1 MTRRDTPHPYRNSP
15 LGGGACADCKRPPE
29 HPLHIGTLA
38 GMEGCD
44 IDRAQAAAEQLG
56 AELTEE
62 LRRPKADIS
71 ASAGQIERDAPLFF
85 GSGTN
90 PTLF

>member
-1 MTRRDTPHPYRNSP
+1 MTRNPV
-15 LGGGACADCKRPPE
+15 RPE
-29 HPLHIGTLA
+29 DSLSFA
-38 GMEGCD
+38 GMENAD
-44 IDRAQAAAEQLG
+44 TDRAQAAAEQLG